1 MGKKVFI
8 VSSSMRKDGNSDILA
23 EQFKRGAI
31 EAGNDVTKI
40 NLRELNLKFCVG
52 CLYCQTHDK
61 CVLNDDINGLL
72 STVQSSD
79 VLVFATP
86 IYYYEMCGQLK
97 TFLDRMNPLYP
108 RKNKFTDVYLLA
120 TAADGEQS
128 ATDGAVKG
136 VQGWIDCFDGV
147 EFKGVVFGGN
157 AEDKGDV
164 NNSDAPKRAYE
175 MGKNV

>member
-1 MGKKVFI
+1 MSKKVFI
-8 VSSSMRKDGNSDILA
+8 VSSTMRKGGNSDILA
-23 EQFKRGAI
+23 EQFKKGA
-31 EAGNDVTKI
+31 EKSGNEVTKI
-40 NLRELNLKFCVG
+40 NLRDMNLKFCIG

-61 CVLNDDINGLL
+61 CVHNDDVNVLL
-72 STVQSSD
+72 STVQNSD

-86 IYYYEMCGQLK
+86 VYYYEMSGQLK

-120 TAADGEQS
+120 TAADGAETT
-128 ATDGAVKG
+128 TDGAVKG
-136 VQGWIDCFDGV
+136 IQGWIDCFDGV
-147 EFKGVVFGGN
+147 SFKGLVFGGN
-157 AEDKGDV
+157 AEGIGEV